1 MNIIKKLS
9 FVLLLSLP
17 LIADDKPATKEVNTH
32 IDVAQMITDG
42 KKIDFVALSELMA
55 NSTPGKQV
63 MQDLDAKRK
72 AAESEIRERQ
82 TKIAKLE
89 KDLADKSAT
98 MTKSAQQAEMNKIE
112 TQKGEFQ
119 LLAKSKEKEFE
130 QIYLAKSEELFK
142 DASEAI
148 TQLALQEKIDAVI
161 DIETGRPLFLSPSMN
176 KTGKYLAQFEKSHT
190 QKVAAA
196 KNNSAT
202 TKMAAKTGNP
212 NINPTKKA

>member
-1 MNIIKKLS
+1 MKMMRKLS
-9 FVLLLSLP
+9 FVLLLSVP
-17 LIADDKPATKEVNTH
+17 LVADNKPAKEVNTN
-32 IDVAQMITDG
+32 IDVAQMMSDG

-55 NSTPGKQV
+55 NSTPGKEV
-63 MQDLDAKRK
+63 MKELDSKRK
-72 AAESEIRERQ
+72 SAENEIRERQ

-89 KDLADKSAT
+89 KDFSDKSVT
-98 MTKSAQQAEMNKIE
+98 MSKAAQQAETNKIE
-112 TQKGEFQ
+112 TQKGELQ
-119 LLAKSKEKEFE
+119 LLAKSKEQEFQ

-148 TQLALQEKIDAVI
+148 SQLAMQEKVDAVI
-161 DIETGRPLFLSPSMN
+161 DIESGRPLYLAPSMN

-212 NINPTKKA
+212 SLTPTKKA